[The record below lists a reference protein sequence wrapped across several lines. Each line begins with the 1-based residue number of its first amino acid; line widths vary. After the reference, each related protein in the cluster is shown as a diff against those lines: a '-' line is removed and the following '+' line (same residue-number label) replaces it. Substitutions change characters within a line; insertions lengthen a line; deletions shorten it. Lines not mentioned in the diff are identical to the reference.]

1 MSVEKRQLA
10 SGTRY
15 LVRWRE
21 NTKLRSR
28 TFVRKRDAEAFEHE
42 ILRRQQLGLLAVQ
55 QLTSKGPTLDEWTA
69 TKWAVEHAATLAP
82 RTRETY
88 AAIYGKHLSPYLGER
103 PLRELRVSALREWQ
117 ADRLQAGV
125 GRGALMHARAVLS
138 SILRHAAEA
147 EVIAA
152 NPMSLV
158 RAPKA
163 PPKEEVRPVAPSGV
177 EAIRREMGPRD
188 ATLVSV
194 LAYAGLRPGEAL
206 ALKWSQVGERTLT
219 VNASKTGRRRSVK
232 LLQPLAQDLRE
243 WRLLSGRPAKSA
255 LVFPAADGGPWTTEA
270 YKDWSRPESGARK
283 KTNPRKPSRIAGAFH
298 RAVENGDVDCGRPYD
313 LRHSFASL
321 LLAEGRTIHYVA
333 AQLGHGPDL
342 TLKVYGHLF
351 AEFDDAPRID
361 AEAEIRKA
369 RTALGSA
376 ETSGDGERARS
387 I

>member
-1 MSVEKRQLA
+1 MSVEKRQLK

-15 LVRWRE
+15 LVRWRDQDRP
-21 NTKLRSR
+21 RSR
-28 TFVRKRDAEAFEHE
+28 TFIKKSDADAFERE
-42 ILRRQQLGLLAVQ
+42 ILRRQQLGPLAVQ
-55 QLTSKGPTLDEWTA
+55 QLTDRGPTLDEWTA

-82 RTRETY
+82 RTRESY
-88 AAIYGKHLSPYLGER
+88 AGIYGKHLAPFLGDR

-117 ADRLQAGV
+117 ADRLRAGV
-125 GRGALMHARAVLS
+125 GRGALMHARAVLP

-152 NPMSLV
+152 NPMGLV

-163 PPKEEVRPVAPSGV
+163 PPKDEVRPVAPASV
-177 EAIRREMGPRD
+177 EAIRAEMNARD

-206 ALKWSQVGERTLT
+206 SLKGSQVGERTLT
-219 VNASKTGRRRSVK
+219 VNASKTGRRRNVK
-232 LLQPLAQDLRE
+232 LLHPLAQDLRE
-243 WRLLSGRPAKSA
+243 WRMQSGRPAKSA
-255 LVFPAADGGPWTTEA
+255 LVFPAADGGRWSIEA
-270 YKDWSRPESGARK
+270 YKDWSRPESKARK
-283 KTNPRKPSRIAGAFH
+283 KTNERKPSRIAGAFH
-298 RAVENGDVDCGRPYD
+298 RAVENADVDCGRPYD

-369 RTALGSA
+369 REGLGA
-376 ETSGDGERARS
+376 RLDERDDQTG
-387 I
+387 